1 MNTISLSGISP
12 SKIIRS
18 EHILRIIKALNGTS
32 SNDIIISGSLNVL
45 GTTTFS
51 TLEGNFTGS
60 FSGDGSGLTNI
71 IGEWDGT
78 LEGDGEITG
87 SLSLTQTLN
96 LKPID
101 LTSITPNLG
110 TIAVSELDLLP
121 YYFNGEEWISL
132 IN

>member
-1 MNTISLSGISP
+1 MSTISISGISP
-12 SKIIRS
+12 NKVIRS

-32 SNDIIISGSLNVL
+32 ETDIIISGSLSVL
-45 GTTTFS
+45 GPVNFS
-51 TLEGNFTGS
+51 VLEGNFTGS

-87 SLSLTQTLN
+87 SLTLTKTLN
-96 LKPID
+96 LKPI
-101 LTSITPNLG
+101 NLLEISPETG
-110 TIAVSELDLLP
+110 TIAVSEEDSTP

>member
-1 MNTISLSGISP
+1 MSTISISGITP
-12 SKIIRS
+12 SKVIRS

-32 SNDIIISGSLNVL
+32 ETDIIISGSLSVL
-45 GTTTFS
+45 GPVNFS
-51 TLEGNFTGS
+51 ILEGNFTGS

-71 IGEWDGT
+71 TGEWDGT

-87 SLSLTQTLN
+87 SLTLTKTLN
-96 LKPID
+96 LKPI
-101 LTSITPNLG
+101 NLLEISPETG
-110 TIAVSELDLLP
+110 TIAVSEEDSTP